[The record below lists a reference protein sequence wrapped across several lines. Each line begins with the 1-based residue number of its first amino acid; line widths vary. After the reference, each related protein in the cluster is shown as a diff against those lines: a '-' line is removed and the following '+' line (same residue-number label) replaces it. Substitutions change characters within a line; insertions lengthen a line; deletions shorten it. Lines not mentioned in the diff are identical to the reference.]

1 MTLSPTQALET
12 YLAAWN
18 APDAETAS
26 TYLLSCCVPDVTL
39 VDPHVQRPIQG
50 WGSIAGHIASA
61 RETLG
66 ALQMEATSGLDAH
79 HGLCRLSW
87 QLADGPDVRQ
97 RGVLIAEAA
106 PDGRLQRVIHF
117 VDAA

>member
-1 MTLSPTQALET
+1 MTLTPTQALEN

-26 TYLLSCCVPDVTL
+26 QYLLACCTSDVTL
-39 VDPHVQRPIQG
+39 VDPHALRPIHG
-50 WGSIAGHIASA
+50 WGSIAGHIAA
-61 RETLG
+61 FREG
-66 ALQMEATSGLDAH
+66 AGPLQMEATSGIDAH
-79 HGLCRLSW
+79 HGICRLGW

-97 RGVLIAEAA
+97 RGLLIAEAA